1 MGIKTILLLY
11 LYPKRYKM
19 NLSEFLKQRR
29 REHNLTQE
37 DLAAK
42 AGVGLRL
49 VREIEQGKTS
59 MRMDKVN
66 QILELFGANLKVTPK
81 TKSND

>member
-1 MGIKTILLLY
+1 MIFFLN

-19 NLSEFLKQRR
+19 HLSQYLKQKRK
-29 REHNLTQE
+29 EYNLTQE
-37 DLAAK
+37 DLSAK

-49 VREIEQGKTS
+49 IREIEQGKTS

-66 QILELFGANLKVTPK
+66 QILALFGAELNVSPK
-81 TKSND
+81 QKQHE

>member
-1 MGIKTILLLY
+1 MHISAY
-11 LYPKRYKM
+11 LKEQRK
-19 NLSEFLKQRR
+19 LK
-29 REHNLTQE
+29 NLTQE
-37 DLAAK
+37 ELAAK

-66 QILELFGANLKVTPK
+66 QILTLFGAELTI
-81 TKSND
+81 TSKSYKHG

>member
-1 MGIKTILLLY
+1 MK
-11 LYPKRYKM
+11 
-19 NLSEFLKQRR
+19 LSTFLKSKRKS
-29 REHNLTQE
+29 LGMTQA
-37 DLAAK
+37 DLSQK

-66 QILELFGANLKVTPK
+66 QILDLFGCELSVA
-81 TKSND
+81 TKQKQDD